1 MATPILIAGPTGSG
15 KSRLAL
21 GVARRANGLVINA
34 DSMQV
39 YEELRILTAR
49 PRPEDLASA
58 RHSLYGH
65 VPISEA
71 YSVGRWITDIATVLA
86 DAEASGLRPI
96 IVGGTGLY
104 YRALTEGLAQVPDVP
119 PSIRTWWRERAATLP
134 TSELHGLLEQ
144 RSSAEAARLNPTDRN
159 RILRALEV
167 IDGTGRTLPEWQVEA
182 ASSALV
188 DANEAI
194 SIVVSP
200 QRAELY
206 DSINRRFLTML
217 EQGALDEA
225 RVIANKQLDPALPGT
240 KSIGLSALLAH
251 LAGEIDLD
259 EAIVQAQ
266 TETRNYAK
274 RQSTWFRN
282 QMPDWRHASPTEAA
296 EKLTNI
302 D

>member
-15 KSRLAL
+15 KSRLAHD
-21 GVARRANGLVINA
+21 VARRTNGLVINA

-39 YEELRILTAR
+39 YGELSILTAR
-49 PRPEDLASA
+49 PPPDDLASVP
-58 RHSLYGH
+58 HSLYGH

-71 YSVGRWITDIATVLA
+71 YSVGRWITDIAAVLA
-86 DAEASGLRPI
+86 DAEGRGLRPI

-104 YRALTEGLAQVPDVP
+104 YRALTKGLAQVPDVP
-119 PSIRTWWRERAATLP
+119 SSIRTWWRERAATLP
-134 TSELHGLLEQ
+134 TSELHGLLSQ

-167 IDGTGRTLPEWQVEA
+167 IDGTGRTLPEWQNEA

-188 DANEAI
+188 DSSEAI

-200 QRAELY
+200 PRAELY
-206 DSINRRFLTML
+206 DAINRRFLTML
-217 EQGALDEA
+217 EEGALDEA
-225 RVIANKQLDPALPGT
+225 RAIADQNLDPSLPAT
-240 KSIGLSALLAH
+240 KSIGLSTLLAH
-251 LAGEIDLD
+251 LAGEIELN
-259 EAIVQAQ
+259 EAIARAQ

-282 QMPDWRHASPTEAA
+282 QMPDWRHASPAEAA
-296 EKLTNI
+296 ELLTVL